1 MRIVGRE
8 AFHEFILQHADAKTA
23 ANLWL
28 AEAEEA
34 EWKIPM
40 DIKERYPH
48 ASILSGNRVIFN
60 LKGNKYRM
68 EVKISY
74 QNQIVLI
81 KRLGT
86 HAEYSRWEL

>member
-8 AFHEFILQHADAKTA
+8 VLHEFMLQHAEAKA
-23 ANLWL
+23 ATKAWL
-28 AEAEEA
+28 AEAEEV
-34 EWKIPM
+34 EWKAPM

-60 LKGNKYRM
+60 LKGNKYRL
-68 EVKISY
+68 EVKINY
-74 QNQIVLI
+74 GNQIVLI
-81 KRLGT
+81 KRAGT

>member
-8 AFHEFILQHADAKTA
+8 VLHEFILQHADANTA
-23 ANLWL
+23 ANAWL
-28 AEAEEA
+28 AETEDA
-34 EWKIPM
+34 EWKTPM
-40 DIKERYPH
+40 EVKERYPH

-60 LKGNKYRM
+60 LRGNKYRM

-81 KRLGT
+81 KRAGT
-86 HAEYSRWEL
+86 HAEYSRWGL

>member
-8 AFHEFILQHADAKTA
+8 VLHEFILQHADGAAA
-23 ANLWL
+23 ANAWL

-34 EWKIPM
+34 EWKTPM
-40 DIKERYPH
+40 DVKERYPH
-48 ASILSGNRVIFN
+48 ASILSDKRVIFN

-74 QNQIVLI
+74 RNEIVLI
-81 KRLGT
+81 KRAGT
-86 HAEYSRWEL
+86 HAEYSRWKL